1 MDAIKIYNKLK
12 GLEDMFRKREKEI
25 REILRER
32 FGTIGCGYVNTYL
45 KCDKHRLFVVVY
57 HDLFTAT
64 GVKNISKIMEEY
76 GFELYEFNND
86 GNTINIVFV
95 LKR

>member
-12 GLEDMFRKREKEI
+12 GLDDMFRKREKEI

-32 FGTIGCGYVNTYL
+32 FGTIGCRYADIYL

-57 HDLFTAT
+57 HNLFTAT
-64 GVKNISKIMEEY
+64 DVKNISEIMKEY

-86 GNTINIVFV
+86 RNTTNIVFI